1 MSLKTLGWHEHRCDL
16 IEYSSQ
22 TILQFT
28 VGIHMSLH
36 IRLLV
41 RWFAFIARVENQGL
55 LCPAQLLYHE
65 LYSQTHKIN
74 ALLIPA

>member
-22 TILQFT
+22 TILQFI
-28 VGIHMSLH
+28 VVSLH

-41 RWFAFIARVENQGL
+41 CWFAFIARVENQGL

>member
-1 MSLKTLGWHEHRCDL
+1 M

-22 TILQFT
+22 TILQFI

-36 IRLLV
+36 TGLLAC
-41 RWFAFIARVENQGL
+41 WFAYIARVETQGL

-65 LYSQTHKIN
+65 LYSQIRKTN